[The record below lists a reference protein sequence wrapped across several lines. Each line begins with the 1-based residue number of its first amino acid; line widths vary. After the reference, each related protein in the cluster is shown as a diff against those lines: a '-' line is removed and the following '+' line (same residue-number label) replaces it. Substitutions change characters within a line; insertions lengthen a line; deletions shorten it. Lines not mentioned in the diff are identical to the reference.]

1 MILFILLP
9 FFNVIVSGLFGRYI
23 GVNNVKLFNITN
35 LIILLFVLIYYYLNI
50 ISTDNE
56 YRLNILE
63 LIDIEYLTIDYS
75 FNLDLLSVTMLI
87 PVIIISLI
95 VNIFAAGYMENDA
108 HNQRFYTYLALFTL
122 FMIILVL
129 GDNYLML
136 FIGWEYIGIASFLL
150 IGFWYNNIDNIK
162 SSLNALFINKVGD
175 VFLIIALIYL
185 IYVYKSLDYN
195 LIFSIVSY
203 INSDINSIIIL
214 CLVIAASAK
223 SAQFGL
229 HNWLIWAMAGPTPV
243 SVLLHAA
250 TLVIAGIYLLI
261 RSSNI
266 LEYCPNILLFNL
278 WLGAITSLIAGFI
291 AINTNDIKRIIALS
305 TMSQLGIMFI
315 SIGLSGYNFTLFHVV
330 CHSIYKAL
338 LFICAGTIIHSI
350 ANELQ
355 DIRKIGGLIIYM
367 PITYIC
373 ILIASLSL
381 MGLPSLTGYYS
392 KDIIIESSLGIYTIS
407 GLIVYWIVILSSLLT
422 NIYILKLIYYSF
434 INIPQLNKYIYNNIT
449 ELSSFNKLSYNNINN
464 LYFIIPMIILTLG
477 SLFLGYILQDIYLGQ
492 GTNISGIFINPINL
506 NLLEIHFSIDIYY
519 KWIPIIN
526 IILSITLII
535 YIYEYNYKF
544 IYIYNNKFLYNFYIL
559 FNTRFLFDQI
569 LNNLIIRKIFKLSGT
584 LNSLIDKGILS
595 LIGPTGIKSLLNK
608 LSYNIIKIN
617 SHLFNHY
624 LIYITYSLL
633 LVIFIILSINNYINI
648 NNIIDIK
655 SYILYISIII
665 ILLFNINILY
675 NYNETSIKQ

>member
-9 FFNVIVSGLFGRYI
+9 FLNVIISGLFGRYI
-23 GVNNVKLFNITN
+23 GVNNIKIINITN
-35 LIILLFVLIYYYLNI
+35 LSILLITLIYYYFNI
-50 ISTDNE
+50 ISTDSQ
-56 YRLNILE
+56 YTLNLFE
-63 LIDIEYLTIDYS
+63 LINIEYLTIDYS
-75 FNLDLLSVTMLI
+75 FNLDLLSITMLI

-95 VNIFAAGYMENDA
+95 VNIFAAGYMESDP

-150 IGFWYNNIDNIK
+150 IGFWYNNIDNVK
-162 SSLNALFINKVGD
+162 SSLNALYINKVGD
-175 VFLIIALIYL
+175 VFFTISLLFL

-203 INSDINSIIIL
+203 INTDINTIIIL
-214 CLVIAASAK
+214 CFVIAASAK

-261 RSSNI
+261 RSSSI
-266 LEYCPNILLFNL
+266 LEYCPNILLLNL

-305 TMSQLGIMFI
+305 TMSQLGIMFV
-315 SIGLSGYNFTLFHVV
+315 SIGLSGYNLTLFHVV

-355 DIRKIGGLIIYM
+355 DIRKTGGLIVYM

-392 KDIIIESSLGIYTIS
+392 KDIIIESSVGIYTIS
-407 GLIVYWIVILSSLLT
+407 GLIVYWIVVLSSLLT

-434 INIPQLNKYIYNNIT
+434 INIPQLNKYVYNNIT
-449 ELSSFNKLSYNNINN
+449 EFNINNINT
-464 LYFIIPMIILTLG
+464 LYFIIPMIILTIG

-492 GTNISGIFINPINL
+492 GTNISGIFINPTNL
-506 NLLEIHFSIDIYY
+506 NLIETHFSIDIYY

-526 IILSITLII
+526 IIFSIILII
-535 YIYEYNYKF
+535 YFYEYNYKL
-544 IYIYNNKFLYNFYIL
+544 IYIYNNKLFYNIYVL
-559 FNTRFLFDQI
+559 FNTRFLFDQV
-569 LNNLIIRKIFKLSGT
+569 LNNLIIRKVLNLSGT
-584 LNSLIDKGILS
+584 LNTLIDKGILS
-595 LIGPTGIKSLLNK
+595 ILGPTGIKSLLNNI
-608 LSYNIIKIN
+608 SYNIIKIN

-633 LVIFIILSINNYINI
+633 LVIFIILTLNNSIYLYDIINY
-648 NNIIDIK
+648 K
-655 SYILYISIII
+655 SYILYLSIII

-675 NYNETSIKQ
+675 YKHN